1 MSAQSQSKRLPFLR
15 VLLFLGVLSSG
26 CVIQPTCADPPDNQ
40 IPKELAKVSLPPYT
54 IETPDVLLIDA
65 LRVIPKPP
73 LRIEPFDALYIQ
85 VPGAPATEPI
95 SGVFLV
101 ESDGTVNF
109 GTTYKGPVSVEGMTL
124 AEAKAAIEKHL
135 KDTLDKPRATVSLA
149 QSRALQQI
157 RGEHLVRPDGTVSLG
172 NYGSVYVNGMTVAQA
187 KQTIETHLAQYLVR
201 PEISLD
207 IQGYNSKVY
216 YVIMDLAGAGQ
227 QVVRLP
233 LTGNETVLDAMS
245 HLNGLPPAASKKRIW
260 VARPSP
266 AEMHCDQIMPVN
278 WPAITQGGS
287 TATNYQLLPGDRIYV
302 QADFL
307 INADTTLA
315 KVLSP
320 IERAFGV
327 TLLATTTVQT
337 IEGKFNTGVVR

>member
-1 MSAQSQSKRLPFLR
+1 
-15 VLLFLGVLSSG
+15 
-26 CVIQPTCADPPDNQ
+26 
-40 IPKELAKVSLPPYT
+40 
-54 IETPDVLLIDA
+54 
-65 LRVIPKPP
+65 
-73 LRIEPFDALYIQ
+73 
-85 VPGAPATEPI
+85 
-95 SGVFLV
+95 
-101 ESDGTVNF
+101 
-109 GTTYKGPVSVEGMTL
+109 
-124 AEAKAAIEKHL
+124 
-135 KDTLDKPRATVSLA
+135 
-149 QSRALQQI
+149 LQQI

-187 KQTIETHLAQYLVR
+187 KQAIEAHLSQYLVR

-207 IQGYNSKVY
+207 VQGYNSKVY

-287 TATNYQLLPGDRIYV
+287 TATNYQLLPGDRVYV